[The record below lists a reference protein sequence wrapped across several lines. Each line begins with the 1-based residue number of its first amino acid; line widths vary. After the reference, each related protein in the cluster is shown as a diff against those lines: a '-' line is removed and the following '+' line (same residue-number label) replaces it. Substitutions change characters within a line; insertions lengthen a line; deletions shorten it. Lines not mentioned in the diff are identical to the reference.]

1 MAPTFISTA
10 LPPDYEGKPMIA
22 YLIHS
27 LAYTIPVG
35 ILSFAPLLTRGGS
48 ETSEEPI
55 RAVIYGR
62 VSTDLQSE
70 TSIDQQVREC
80 RAYCAM
86 QGWEVVKVYR
96 DEGFSGTNVSRPAY
110 QQMMEEMN
118 EWDVVVG
125 AKMDRLHRNVR
136 NAGEWAD
143 TLRTADRDFAFLDIQ
158 VDTTTPVGMLI
169 FRIMTAFAAMEVD
182 LIKARTKAGLR
193 GKKNAGKHTGRPPYG
208 YASLF
213 AKTEE
218 SEDKGMLVPEPSEV
232 PILKEIFALHRSGM
246 TYSEVAKA
254 LDERNVP
261 TRQEGKVW
269 TGPTIRGIIQKE
281 EFYKGKY
288 QTEDGEN
295 HEYEWEALL

>member
-1 MAPTFISTA
+1 MLSPLCPVSGANQMF
-10 LPPDYEGKPMIA
+10 A
-22 YLIHS
+22 YLIPS
-27 LAYTIPVG
+27 LAYALTGG
-35 ILSFAPLLTRGGS
+35 ILSVSPLLARGPS
-48 ETSEEPI
+48 ETSEEQV

-96 DEGFSGTNVSRPAY
+96 DEGFSGTNVERPAY
-110 QQMMEEMN
+110 QLMMDEMDT
-118 EWDVVVG
+118 WDVVIG

-143 TLRTADRDFAFLDIQ
+143 MLRKAGRDFAFLDIQ
-158 VDTTTPVGMLI
+158 IDTTTPVGMLI

-213 AKTEE
+213 ARTEE
-218 SEDKGMLVPEPSEV
+218 AEDKGMLEPEPAEV
-232 PILKEIFALHRSGM
+232 PILREIFALHDSGL
-246 TYSEVAKA
+246 TYSEIANTLNERGVA
-254 LDERNVP
+254 
-261 TRQEGKVW
+261 TRQEGKAW
-269 TGPTIRGIIQKE
+269 TGSTIRGILAKE
-281 EFYKGKY
+281 DFYRGNY
-288 QTEDGEN
+288 LTEDGE
-295 HEYEWEALL
+295 ERQYDWEGIL